1 MFSQKLYSGDYSFV
15 YASDDN
21 NIVVLIQTTPES
33 ADTLEDNMPYEDVVD
48 TMGGYMLDK
57 MECKN
62 GKICNDSDSSCG
74 EEHEIDDDT

>member
-33 ADTLEDNMPYEDVVD
+33 ADTLKDNMPYEDVVD

-57 MECKN
+57 M
-62 GKICNDSDSSCG
+62 
-74 EEHEIDDDT
+74 